1 MLETRPSSLPQG
13 DVRLRDGRRLAY
25 AEYGDPNGRPV
36 LFFHGTPGS
45 RLFHHPD
52 ESIAAAVR
60 ARIIAIDRPGF
71 GRSDFKPGRQILD
84 WPDDVLQ
91 LADAL
96 HLTRF
101 AVLGYSGGGAYAV
114 ACALSIP
121 DRLTGIGVV
130 SSVAPMGDPEITRG
144 MHGIGHV
151 FLNLD
156 RHLSPLAKLGTG
168 LMCNLWRD
176 NPEAYFKSQLE
187 GLRDSEPARALVPG
201 VKAMLTADF
210 REAIRS
216 GTDGVTLELKLLSQ
230 PWGFQPGAIKAE
242 VLLWHGESDT
252 ETPVAMGKRLAGA
265 IPHCRA
271 SFFPREGHWAIYVHW
286 REVLTA
292 LLANAGLPPVNDF
305 TRTPLAISTLPDPSA
320 DSGQGLPPA
329 SLAADATP
337 PETSRADT
345 ANRAEAPENRKMS
358 IVEVIESLA
367 DAPPEVPADAPLKA
381 EPAAEAP
388 AAADASAPATDAAAP
403 VPEVPAA
410 TDEPPEPV
418 PEAPIAAAEA
428 PVPAEVPARPADS
441 SAPLPDVTAP
451 LAEEPAPAGE
461 EPEAVPEAPNAAA
474 EAPVPAGEAPPAA
487 ARKRPARRGKASPEA
502 AEAASSEPMGE
513 SPAPSADEPSPAP
526 KKKRPHTGEAS
537 RGKAPTPE
545 AKREKEERR
554 PAPEKSKT
562 AAKAPSRPSSGGAR
576 GRTSGEAGAGA
587 STGKAAPPARKP
599 AKRSAEPAAK
609 GTPRDARSAADH
621 SETTPRKPSSGRRS
635 GKEAVHV

>member
-52 ESIAAAVR
+52 ESIAAAAR

-71 GRSDFKPGRQILD
+71 GRSDFKAGRKILD

-114 ACALSIP
+114 ACALSMP
-121 DRLTGIGVV
+121 DRLTGVGVV

-187 GLRDSEPARALVPG
+187 GLRDSEVTRGLVPG

-210 REAIRS
+210 REAIRR

-230 PWGFQPGAIKAE
+230 PWGFQPGTIEAE

-252 ETPVAMGKRLAGA
+252 ETPVAMGKRLARA

-305 TRTPLAISTLPDPSA
+305 TRTPLAISTPPDPSA

-329 SLAADATP
+329 SLAADAP
-337 PETSRADT
+337 PAEMSRAET
-345 ANRAEAPENRKMS
+345 ANRSEAPENRKMS

-367 DAPPEVPADAPLKA
+367 DAPPEVPADAPFNLEA

-403 VPEVPAA
+403 VPDIPSAA
-410 TDEPPEPV
+410 DEPPEPV

-428 PVPAEVPARPADS
+428 PVPAV
-441 SAPLPDVTAP
+441 
-451 LAEEPAPAGE
+451 
-461 EPEAVPEAPNAAA
+461 EAPTAAT
-474 EAPVPAGEAPPAA
+474 
-487 ARKRPARRGKASPEA
+487 RKRPARRGKASPEA
-502 AEAASSEPMGE
+502 AAGASPAPIGE

-526 KKKRPHTGEAS
+526 QKKRPHTEAVS
-537 RGKAPTPE
+537 RGKAPPPE

-554 PAPEKSKT
+554 PAPAKSK
-562 AAKAPSRPSSGGAR
+562 AAARAPSRSSSGGAR
-576 GRTSGEAGAGA
+576 GRTSGESGAGA
-587 STGKAAPPARKP
+587 STGRSAPPARKP

-621 SETTPRKPSSGRRS
+621 SETAPTEPSSGRRS
-635 GKEAVHV
+635 GKEAVRL